1 MFIRR
6 MCRAVPMMLL
16 RTSVLEAYGAD
27 ASGGRTSWTPEGILD
42 KRRRTGISHQA
53 SEQRTKTASAQG
65 AGGAS
70 LSARRLVDLT
80 RKSEF
85 EAT

>member
-1 MFIRR
+1 

-16 RTSVLEAYGAD
+16 RTSVLEAYRAD
-27 ASGGRTSWTPEGILD
+27 TCRNANVLETRGHPQRSQTHRQ
-42 KRRRTGISHQA
+42 ISHQA
-53 SEQRTKTASAQG
+53 SEQRAKTASAQG
-65 AGGAS
+65 AGRAS